1 MNVEEKDNPFTRR
14 KTLPQLVS
22 MVRRNTI
29 LDSWQQFKLANTAV
43 YRKNPRLRTR
53 IFQVSLNRLLDKW

>member
-29 LDSWQQFKLANTAV
+29 LDS
-43 YRKNPRLRTR
+43 
-53 IFQVSLNRLLDKW
+53 

>member
-22 MVRRNTI
+22 MVSRNTI
-29 LDSWQQFKLANTAV
+29 LDSWRQFKLANTAV
-43 YRKNPRLRTR
+43 YRQNPRLRTR
-53 IFQVSLNRLLDKW
+53 IFPSLNRLLDKC

>member
-22 MVRRNTI
+22 MVSRNTS
-29 LDSWQQFKLANTAV
+29 LERWRQFMLANTAI
-43 YRKNPRLRTR
+43 YRKNPMINNLH
-53 IFQVSLNRLLDKW
+53 FPKLA